1 MIMNINMRTCLVF
14 SMFSLAL
21 TACAIEPTISYQSD
35 IHPIL
40 KDNCLQCHV
49 SPNGVGYLKIGLN
62 MVSYETLMHGTIYGP
77 VIVPGDSRRSILN
90 KLVEG
95 RAGNYKRMA
104 HNNKDALTEEEIE
117 VFKLWVDQDAKNN

>member
-1 MIMNINMRTCLVF
+1 MKMRTCIVYI
-14 SMFSLAL
+14 MFSLVL
-21 TACAIEPTISYQSD
+21 NGCAIEPTISYQSD

-49 SPNGVGYLKIGLN
+49 SPNGVGYLKTGLN

-95 RAGNYKRMA
+95 RAGNYIRMP
-104 HNNKDALTEEEIE
+104 HNKKDALTEEEIE
-117 VFKLWVDQDAKNN
+117 ALKLWVNQDAKNN

>member
-1 MIMNINMRTCLVF
+1 MRTCIVYI
-14 SMFSLAL
+14 MFSLVL
-21 TACAIEPTISYQSD
+21 NGCAIEPTISYQSD
-35 IHPIL
+35 IHLIL

-49 SPNGVGYLKIGLN
+49 SPNGVGYLKTGLN

-95 RAGNYKRMA
+95 RAGNYMRMP
-104 HNNKDALTEEEIE
+104 HNKKDALTEEEIE
-117 VFKLWVDQDAKNN
+117 VLKLWVNQDAKNN

>member
-1 MIMNINMRTCLVF
+1 MKIKTCLVYT
-14 SMFSLAL
+14 MFSLVL
-21 TACAIEPTISYQSD
+21 NGCAIEPTISYQSD

-49 SPNGVGYLKIGLN
+49 SPNGVGYLKTGLN

-95 RAGNYKRMA
+95 RAGNYMRMP
-104 HNNKDALTEEEIE
+104 HNKKDALTEEEIE
-117 VFKLWVDQDAKNN
+117 ALKLWVNQDAKNN

>member
-1 MIMNINMRTCLVF
+1 MNVQTRLVCF
-14 SMFSLAL
+14 VFSLAMN
-21 TACAIEPTISYQSD
+21 ACATKPAVSYRFD
-35 IHPIL
+35 VNPIL

-49 SPNGVGYLKIGLN
+49 SPNGVGYLSTGLN

-95 RAGNYKRMA
+95 RAGNYMLMPHDK
-104 HNNKDALTEEEIE
+104 KDALTEEEI
-117 VFKLWVDQDAKNN
+117 KILRLWVNQDAKNN

>member
-1 MIMNINMRTCLVF
+1 MNINMRTCLVF

-21 TACAIEPTISYQSD
+21 TACAIEPTISYSSD